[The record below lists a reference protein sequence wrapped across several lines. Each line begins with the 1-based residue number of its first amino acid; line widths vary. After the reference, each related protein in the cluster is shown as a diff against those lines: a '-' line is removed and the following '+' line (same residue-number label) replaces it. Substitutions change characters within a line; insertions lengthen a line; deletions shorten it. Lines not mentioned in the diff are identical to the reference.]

1 MKKILFLAVTAAAVT
16 FFSGPAAAGILT
28 LDSSS
33 PSFTPP
39 ENFTNNTIMVSTLNE
54 GGLVDVEGGATIA
67 PTASTTAEI
76 AISGTFSAD
85 AGDIFSAAYRFSADL
100 NNATSIPYTIT
111 GTATIL
117 GVPLTF
123 TATGTLEPGLH
134 VYEGTAQT
142 PVAFPVP
149 ATGDFS
155 GTLTVD
161 LSSIMSSS
169 QTPESAAAG
178 TVDILIQQLDIQLE
192 PTAVTFN
199 GPSQQLNISTRVNV
213 GTGDNVLIGG
223 FIITGNDPK
232 LVVLRALGPSL
243 LVSGVSGVLAD
254 PFLELHDSTGAE
266 IATNDNWMDLS
277 ADDQTV
283 LNDFGLTPTEDT
295 ESALVMTLD
304 PGDYTVIVR
313 GVNDTTGIALV
324 EAYDLD
330 QGTTDSKLA
339 NISTRGSVGT
349 GDNVMIGGFIIGGG
363 SAGFS
368 QVIVRGLGPSL
379 EARGVAGVLADPEI
393 QLVDVNA
400 NVLATND
407 NWMDDPN
414 MQTVIDNGLA
424 PENDSESA
432 IYDVLHPGNYT
443 VILNGVN
450 DTTGVGL
457 VESYEIDQ
465 N

>member
-1 MKKILFLAVTAAAVT
+1 MKKILSLAVTVAAVT
-16 FFSGPAAAGILT
+16 LFSIPALAGILT
-28 LDSSS
+28 LDPSS
-33 PSFTPP
+33 PVFTPP
-39 ENFTNNTIMVSTLNE
+39 EDFTNNTIMVSTLDE

-67 PTASTTAEI
+67 PTTSSTAEI

-117 GVPLTF
+117 GVPQTF
-123 TATGTLEPGLH
+123 TTTGTLDPGLH
-134 VYEGTAQT
+134 VYEGTAEI
-142 PVAFPVP
+142 PAAFPVP
-149 ATGDFS
+149 VTGDFS
-155 GTLTVD
+155 GTLSLD
-161 LSSIMSSS
+161 LSSITA
-169 QTPESAAAG
+169 TPQAPDSAVAG
-178 TVDILIQQLDIQLE
+178 TVDILIQQLDLQLE

-223 FIITGNDPK
+223 FIVTGNDPK

-243 LVSGVSGVLAD
+243 AVQGVAGVLED
-254 PFLELHDSTGAE
+254 PVLELHDSTGAT
-266 IATNDNWMDLS
+266 IGTNDNWMDLS
-277 ADDQTV
+277 ADDQTT
-283 LNDFGLTPTEDT
+283 LNDFGLAPTEDA

-304 PGDYTVIVR
+304 PGEYTIIVR
-313 GVNDTTGIALV
+313 GVNDTTGVALV

-339 NISTRGSVGT
+339 NISTRGSVDT

-379 EARGVAGVLADPEI
+379 EARGVTGVLADPQI
-393 QLVDVNA
+393 QLVDVNGTI
-400 NVLATND
+400 LATND

-443 VILNGVN
+443 VILDGVN
-450 DTTGVGL
+450 ETAGVGL
-457 VESYEIDQ
+457 VESYEIDGP
-465 N
+465 